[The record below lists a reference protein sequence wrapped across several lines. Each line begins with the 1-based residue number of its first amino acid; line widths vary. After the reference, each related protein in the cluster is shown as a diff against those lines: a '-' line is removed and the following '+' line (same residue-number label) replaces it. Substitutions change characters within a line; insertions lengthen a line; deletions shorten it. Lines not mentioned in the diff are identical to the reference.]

1 MYPAGSEAKMADVE
15 FSHGMGAYGR
25 DPEAEAFDVPPQNPL
40 TVMTNIA
47 GALVSLALMA
57 GIAVWGYKLM
67 VRDVSGIPIVR
78 AAAGEMRVRPENPG
92 GQLAQHQGLAVN
104 VITANGEAAGPVD
117 RVVLAPRAIG
127 LTQEDQPI
135 AASRPEPVIQPAP
148 LGPAEEMFEGGA
160 KFVQAAQPSAAAEE
174 VPEESSGDPTI
185 DALVAELTGRSTS
198 MASDAEAGVAETE
211 EELLLAEAP
220 SDTSATIVPIDA
232 PGLQTSMRP
241 RIRPAGGAVLQR
253 ASLEV
258 TAPDAAAQM
267 PRSAE
272 IDPAAIPSGT
282 RLVQL
287 GAFESVEI
295 ARNEWTR
302 LERRFGDYLQG
313 KSRVIEPAETGGR
326 AFYRLR
332 AMGFVD
338 VADAR
343 RFCSAFK
350 AEGVDCIPV
359 ASK

>member
-15 FSHGMGAYGR
+15 FSHDMGAYGR
-25 DPEAEAFDVPPQNPL
+25 DPEAEEYDAPPQNSL

-47 GALVSLALMA
+47 GAVVSLVLVA
-57 GIAVWGYKLM
+57 GIAVWGYKLL
-67 VRDVSGIPIVR
+67 VRDVSGIPVVR
-78 AAAGEMRVRPENPG
+78 AAEGEMRVRPENPG
-92 GQLAQHQGLAVN
+92 GELAQHQGLAVN

-117 RVVLAPRAIG
+117 RVVLAPRTVG
-127 LTQEDQPI
+127 LTHEDQPI
-135 AASRPEPVIQPAP
+135 AAAAPEPVIQPAP

-160 KFVQAAQPSAAAEE
+160 KFVQAAQPLDATEE
-174 VPEESSGDPTI
+174 VPEESSGDPAI
-185 DALVAELTGRSTS
+185 DALVAELTGRSTP
-198 MASDAEAGVAETE
+198 MASEDAEAEAEILLVE
-211 EELLLAEAP
+211 EQ
-220 SDTSATIVPIDA
+220 SDTLAVAAPIDA
-232 PGLQTSMRP
+232 PGLRTSIRP
-241 RIRPAGGAVLQR
+241 RIRPANAELVVK
-253 ASLEV
+253 ASLGASV
-258 TAPDAAAQM
+258 AAPA
-267 PRSAE
+267 SLVAE
-272 IDPAAIPSGT
+272 IDPVAIPSGT

-295 ARNEWTR
+295 ARSEWTR
-302 LERRFGDYLQG
+302 LERRFGDYLEG
-313 KSRVIEPAETGGR
+313 KSRVIEPAESGGR